1 MNKHALL
8 NSALLAVFYPGL
20 GKDWL
25 ERKKIV
31 SLVQNIVVKSQE
43 GVKLFLN
50 HMCHVFDY
58 EDVMNLNNL

>member
-25 ERKKIV
+25 ERKKNSFFGAEYSSEITGRCKAIFESRV
-31 SLVQNIVVKSQE
+31 
-43 GVKLFLN
+43 
-50 HMCHVFDY
+50 MCLT
-58 EDVMNLNNL
+58 MKM